1 VKYVNEP
8 KGQIRITCD
17 TKLHVDYTE
26 LHEIQ
31 GSLKTMTKENFAK
44 LRREILDNGFNF
56 PVLVWRETAPAPKAK
71 SKSESKRLA
80 VQIKGT
86 VSKYWIIDGHGKHS
100 VVKYLVEEE
109 GMTVGKL
116 PCVEVEATSLAD
128 AKRKVLA
135 ASSSY
140 NTMTNDGLREF
151 MESAGLSIEQL
162 EAFSLAEI
170 DFEEFKMEHFGEPAA
185 APAGAEGEGKQ
196 VSFDSYQNASIK
208 QVVLYYAKDDY
219 TKVITRLDELVATFG
234 VEDYSQVVWR
244 LLGEKV

>member
-151 MESAGLSIEQL
+151 MESAG
-162 EAFSLAEI
+162 
-170 DFEEFKMEHFGEPAA
+170 
-185 APAGAEGEGKQ
+185 EGKQ
-196 VSFDSYQNASIK
+196 VSFDAYQNASIK